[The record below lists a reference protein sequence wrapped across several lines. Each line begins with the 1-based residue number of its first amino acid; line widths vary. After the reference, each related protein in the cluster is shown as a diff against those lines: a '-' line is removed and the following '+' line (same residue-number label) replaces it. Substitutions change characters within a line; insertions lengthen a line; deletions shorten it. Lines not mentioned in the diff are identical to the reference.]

1 MLSASRW
8 EEHHLGYLDFFFV
21 QTDTNV
27 IFVKKIDIA
36 VLKTRVHV
44 LSLSEGISS
53 DIYFK
58 KGGIRYEVF
67 DSRR

>member
-27 IFVKKIDIA
+27 IFIKKIDIA

-44 LSLSEGISS
+44 LSLSEGM
-53 DIYFK
+53 DP
-58 KGGIRYEVF
+58 
-67 DSRR
+67 